1 MSGIAPETK
10 QDSTEPREEEAHG
23 TTGHAAPS
31 VGCGFLGKYPVMAVL
46 SFALIGIGAGVG
58 LSFWK
63 PDNTETKDTLL
74 KWVRLLTSHFIIESS
89 PI

>member
-1 MSGIAPETK
+1 MSGIASETK
-10 QDSTEPREEEAHG
+10 LNTETRKDEPSS
-23 TTGHAAPS
+23 TGHTAPS

-46 SFALIGIGAGVG
+46 SFALIGIGSGVG
-58 LSFWK
+58 LSFWE

-74 KWVRLLTSHFIIESS
+74 KWVRLASHFIIES

>member
-1 MSGIAPETK
+1 MSVIASETK
-10 QDSTEPREEEAHG
+10 QDSTEPREDEAHG
-23 TTGHAAPS
+23 STGHGAAPS

-58 LSFWK
+58 LSFWE

-74 KWVRLLTSHFIIESS
+74 KWVRFLASHFIIES